1 MKKLSLTISSV
12 GEDVRQPE
20 KLNTPGRN
28 QAVLTIWES
37 NLEFSSMVEEN
48 SYFRVYIL
56 EKLQEIYLRRYLQEL
71 SLNHCL

>member
-20 KLNTPGRN
+20 QLNTPGRN

-37 NLEFSSMVEEN
+37 NLEFSSMVEEIHTPG
-48 SYFRVYIL
+48 YIFW
-56 EKLQEIYLRRYLQEL
+56 KNYRTFT
-71 SLNHCL
+71 